1 MKEEKTIRQLLEM
14 LDNPETY
21 TEQEIRDIINH
32 DEETREAYRLMVEAK
47 RSSRHTHANN
57 LTNVDAA
64 WKRFNQK
71 HKAKKQRSS
80 WMKIAASFIIVL
92 LITGV
97 SFAAYRAATIPKQ
110 VEETKVDKKY
120 ANKKM
125 LHAYR
130 LPKDAPKWQ
139 KERLS
144 DAIWVSWCKGTWV
157 VNGDD
162 SFVEEHPFCDIS
174 YLFFVKNSTVIL
186 DGKVL
191 DINNLPDLPASALK
205 KITIHYNK
213 DGHGTAHLS
222 TKPVQI
228 PVNVKGN
235 INPELTILLT
245 GTVPKGAYQPVT
257 IWECKGLKD
266 SYDWHDYTYTSWTA
280 ESDNISMKLKEVAI
294 RKDHRV
300 RVNICKGTPQKHIDR
315 IKKLMQENGVTNYEL
330 VNQK

>member
-14 LDNPETY
+14 LDNPEAY
-21 TEQEIRDIINH
+21 TEQEIRDIINQ
-32 DEETREAYRLMVEAK
+32 DEETRETYRLMVEAK
-47 RSSRHTHANN
+47 RSSRHTHTNN

-71 HKAKKQRSS
+71 RKAKKQHFS
-80 WMKIAASFIIVL
+80 WVKIAASFIIVL

-110 VEETKVDKKY
+110 VEETKVDEKY

-130 LPKDAPKWQ
+130 LPKDAAKWQ

-162 SFVEEHPFCDIS
+162 SFVEEHPFCDMS
-174 YLFFVKNSTVIL
+174 YIFFVKNSTVIL

-205 KITIHYNK
+205 KITIHYNE

-235 INPELTILLT
+235 INPDLTILLT

-330 VNQK
+330 IKQ

>member
-1 MKEEKTIRQLLEM
+1 MKEEKTIQQLLEM
-14 LDNPETY
+14 LDHPEAY
-21 TEQEIRDIINH
+21 TEQEIRDIINQ
-32 DEETREAYRLMVEAK
+32 DEETRETYRLMVEAK

-71 HKAKKQRSS
+71 RKAKKQRFS

-110 VEETKVDKKY
+110 VEKTKVDKKY

-130 LPKDAPKWQ
+130 LPKDAAKWQ

-162 SFVEEHPFCDIS
+162 SFVEEHPFCDMS
-174 YLFFVKNSTVIL
+174 YIFFVKNSTVIL

-205 KITIHYNK
+205 KITIHYDK

>member
-14 LDNPETY
+14 LDHPEAY

-32 DEETREAYRLMVEAK
+32 DEETRETYRLMVEAK

-64 WKRFNQK
+64 WKRFNQRRK
-71 HKAKKQRSS
+71 MQKQRSS

-97 SFAAYRAATIPKQ
+97 SLAAYRAAIFPKQ
-110 VEETKVDKKY
+110 AKETKVDEEY

-125 LHAYR
+125 LHAWFV
-130 LPKDAPKWQ
+130 PEDCKHPII
-139 KERLS
+139 KERG
-144 DAIWVSWCKGTWV
+144 DAILVSWCKGTWI

-162 SFVEEHPFCDIS
+162 SFVEEHPFCVWS
-174 YLFFVKNSTVIL
+174 YSFHVKNTTIRL

-191 DINNLPDLPASALK
+191 DISNLPDLPASALK
-205 KITIHYNK
+205 KMEIHYDE
-213 DGHGTAHLS
+213 DGHGTVQLC
-222 TKPVQI
+222 TRPVHI
-228 PVNVKGN
+228 PADVKGN

-245 GTVPKGAYQPVT
+245 GTPPKGSGTKTT
-257 IWECKGLKD
+257 IWYRSGIYD
-266 SYDWHDYTYTSWTA
+266 SFSWKNYSFTSWKWNRG
-280 ESDNISMKLKEVAI
+280 DISKELEEVAI
-294 RKDHRV
+294 RKDHHV

-315 IKKLMQENGVTNYEL
+315 LKNIMNECGVTNYEL
-330 VNQK
+330 VKQ

>member
-64 WKRFNQK
+64 WKRFNRK
-71 HKAKKQRSS
+71 RKAQKQRFN
-80 WMKIAASFIIVL
+80 WMKFAASLIIVL
-92 LITGV
+92 LFTGV
-97 SFAAYRAATIPKQ
+97 SLAAYRAVTIPKQ
-110 VEETKVDKKY
+110 TKETKVDEEY

-125 LHAYR
+125 LRAWFVPEDCKH
-130 LPKDAPKWQ
+130 PII
-139 KERLS
+139 KERG
-144 DAIWVSWCKGTWV
+144 DAILVSWCKGTWI

-162 SFVEEHPFCDIS
+162 SFVEEHPFCVWS
-174 YLFFVKNSTVIL
+174 YSFHVKNTTIRL

-205 KITIHYNK
+205 KMDIHYNE
-213 DGHGTAHLS
+213 DGHGTVYLS
-222 TKPVQI
+222 TKPVQV

-245 GTVPKGAYQPVT
+245 GTPPKGSGTKTT
-257 IWECKGLKD
+257 IWYRTGIYD
-266 SYDWHDYTYTSWTA
+266 SFSWENYSFTSWKWNRG
-280 ESDNISMKLKEVAI
+280 DISKELEEVAI
-294 RKDHRV
+294 RKDHHV

-315 IKKLMQENGVTNYEL
+315 LKNIMNECGVTNYEL
-330 VNQK
+330 VQQ